1 MEQRV
6 VTLIVNCTK
15 LTEQELRKAL
25 GKLLTHLK
33 TQHQTKQPHGKMTVK
48 KLAAQNR
55 GLQSVEV
62 TDQNIGSFNRIAR
75 KYGIDFAPFKAKGQ
89 DRYLIFFKSQDA
101 DAMTAA
107 FKEYTEQIVNKKSRP
122 SILAKLEQFKAL
134 IQSAVWIGQRKRSW
148 NGETGK
154 LEESTSAKSALCIHC
169 VALHNAGAGRT
180 AGNWC

>member
-1 MEQRV
+1 MQEEVEQRV
-6 VTLIVNCTK
+6 FTLIVNCAK

-25 GKLLTHLK
+25 SKFLAQMKSH
-33 TQHQTKQPHGKMTVK
+33 HQTKQPHGKMTVK

-122 SILAKLEQFKAL
+122 SVLAKLQQFKAL
-134 IQSAVWIGQRKRSW
+134 IQSAV
-148 NGETGK
+148 
-154 LEESTSAKSALCIHC
+154 
-169 VALHNAGAGRT
+169 VDRT
-180 AGNWC
+180 K

>member
-1 MEQRV
+1 MQEEVEQKV
-6 VTLIVNCTK
+6 VTLIINCSK

-89 DRYLIFFKSQDA
+89 DRYLIFFKGQDA

-107 FKEYTEQIVNKKSRP
+107 FKEYTEQIVNRKSRP
-122 SILAKLEQFKAL
+122 SVLAKLEQFKAL
-134 IQSAVWIGQRKRSW
+134 IQSAVVDRTKKK
-148 NGETGK
+148 E
-154 LEESTSAKSALCIHC
+154 LE
-169 VALHNAGAGRT
+169 R
-180 AGNWC
+180 

>member
-1 MEQRV
+1 MQEEVEQRV
-6 VTLIVNCTK
+6 VTLIVNCSK
-15 LTEQELRKAL
+15 MTEQELRKAL

-89 DRYLIFFKSQDA
+89 DRYLIFFKGQDA

-122 SILAKLEQFKAL
+122 SVLAKLERFKAL
-134 IQSAVWIGQRKRSW
+134 IQSAVVDRTKKK
-148 NGETGK
+148 E
-154 LEESTSAKSALCIHC
+154 LE
-169 VALHNAGAGRT
+169 R
-180 AGNWC
+180 

>member
-1 MEQRV
+1 MQEEVEQRV
-6 VTLIVNCTK
+6 FTLIVNCTK

-101 DAMTAA
+101 AAMTAA
-107 FKEYTEQIVNKKSRP
+107 FKEYTEQIVNKKSRT
-122 SILAKLEQFKAL
+122 SVLAKLQQFMAL
-134 IQSAVWIGQRKRSW
+134 IQSAVVDRTQK
-148 NGETGK
+148 K
-154 LEESTSAKSALCIHC
+154 MLE
-169 VALHNAGAGRT
+169 R
-180 AGNWC
+180 

>member
-1 MEQRV
+1 MQEEVEQRV
-6 VTLIVNCTK
+6 VTLVINCTK

-25 GKLLTHLK
+25 GKFLAQIK
-33 TQHQTKQPHGKMTVK
+33 TKHQNKQPRGKMTVK
-48 KLAAQNR
+48 QLAAQNR
-55 GLQSVEV
+55 GMQSVEV

-122 SILAKLEQFKAL
+122 SVLSKLQQFKAL
-134 IQSAVWIGQRKRSW
+134 IQSAVVDRTKKK
-148 NGETGK
+148 E
-154 LEESTSAKSALCIHC
+154 LE
-169 VALHNAGAGRT
+169 R
-180 AGNWC
+180 

>member
-1 MEQRV
+1 MQEEVEQKV
-6 VTLIVNCTK
+6 VTLIVNCSK

-25 GKLLTHLK
+25 SKLLAQMKTH
-33 TQHQTKQPHGKMTVK
+33 HQTKQPHGKMTVK

-89 DRYLIFFKSQDA
+89 DRYLIFFKGQDA

-122 SILAKLEQFKAL
+122 SVLAKLEQFKTL
-134 IQSAVWIGQRKRSW
+134 IQSAVVDRTKKK
-148 NGETGK
+148 E
-154 LEESTSAKSALCIHC
+154 LE
-169 VALHNAGAGRT
+169 R
-180 AGNWC
+180 